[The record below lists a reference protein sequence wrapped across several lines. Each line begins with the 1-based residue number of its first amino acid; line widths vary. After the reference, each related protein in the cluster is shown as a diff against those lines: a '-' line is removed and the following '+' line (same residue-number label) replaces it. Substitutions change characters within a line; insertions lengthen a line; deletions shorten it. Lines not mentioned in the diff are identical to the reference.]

1 MEELLEKEYNMTEK
15 GIPSDIYPEHLIE
28 LYKSPENYGILENAT
43 HEATETDSI
52 CGDEITIQ
60 LLVKDDL
67 IKDTKFSGSG
77 CVLSIVSASLL
88 TKKLIGTKLS
98 ETKRLNKED
107 LLKLINI
114 KPDSSRIKCAL
125 LPLRAIQKID

>member
-1 MEELLEKEYNMTEK
+1 
-15 GIPSDIYPEHLIE
+15 
-28 LYKSPENYGILENAT
+28 
-43 HEATETDSI
+43 
-52 CGDEITIQ
+52 
-60 LLVKDDL
+60 
-67 IKDTKFSGSG
+67 
-77 CVLSIVSASLL
+77 VLSIVSASLL